1 MKTVNIHK
9 AKTMLSALI
18 QMVLEGQTVII
29 ANNNKPVVELK
40 KIAEQ
45 AKPSLF
51 GALKDDIWEVDSCWD
66 TDPDFIDSF
75 YQD

>member
-40 KIAEQ
+40 KISEQ
-45 AKPSLF
+45 TKPSLW
-51 GALKDDIWEVDSCWD
+51 GALKDDIWEADDCWD
-66 TDPDFIDSF
+66 TDQDLINSF

>member
-1 MKTVNIHK
+1 MQTVNIHK

-18 QMVLEGQTVII
+18 KMVLEGQTVII

-45 AKPSLF
+45 TKPSLF
-51 GALKDDIWEVDSCWD
+51 GALKDNIWEADDCWD
-66 TDPDFIDSF
+66 ADNDLIDSF